1 MNLKYHRYGK
11 AKVRVLKKLKR
22 DGVHTIKELD
32 VQVVLAGDF
41 ESSYS
46 SGDNRLVVATDTMK
60 NTVNVL
66 AFDEL
71 EEETEVFALALSQHF
86 LEKYAQVSEVS
97 IETSERVWQ
106 RLRADGQPSPTNFL
120 APQKFTP
127 VSEVHATRTETRLTS
142 GIRDLIIMKTAGSAF
157 ADFHRDEF
165 TTLPETKDR
174 ILATSMAG
182 KWTFVATP
190 SNYNKTNAD
199 ILDAMLER
207 FVTHDSPSVQKT
219 MWEMGTAALAR
230 CPEINQVNL
239 VMPNL
244 HCLLIDLKPFGRVN
258 SDALFVPTDAPH
270 GLIEATIERNGSD

>member
-11 AKVRVLKKLKR
+11 AEVRVLKKLQR
-22 DGVHTIKELD
+22 DGLHIMKELE
-32 VQVVLAGDF
+32 VQVLLAGDF

-66 AFDEL
+66 AFEKL
-71 EEETEVFALALSQHF
+71 EEQTELFALSLSEHF
-86 LEKYAQVSEVS
+86 LEKYQYVSTVT

-127 VSEVHATRTETRLTS
+127 ICEVQATRTQARLTS
-142 GIRDLIIMKTAGSAF
+142 GIRDLIIMKSAGSAF
-157 ADFHRDEF
+157 AEFHRDEF
-165 TTLPETKDR
+165 TTLPETQDR
-174 ILATSMAG
+174 ILATSMATR
-182 KWTFVATP
+182 WTFAATP
-190 SNYNKTNAD
+190 SDYNQTNAD
-199 ILDAMLER
+199 ILDAMLDC
-207 FVTHDSPSVQKT
+207 FVANDSPSVQKT
-219 MWEMGTAALAR
+219 MYDMGVAALNR
-230 CPEINQVNL
+230 CPEISEVNL

-258 SDALFVPTDAPH
+258 PNTLFVPTDAPH
-270 GLIEATIERNGSD
+270 GLIEATIERGN